1 MITGRWNVILT
12 TGGEMIQLDLNMLL
26 LRSKHILLHI
36 GNIVWLMYF
45 IITVDIYTQ
54 LVTLMVDPL
63 MVRERF
69 QVIQLQL
76 SKIYGRLWCVIS
88 L

>member
-1 MITGRWNVILT
+1 
-12 TGGEMIQLDLNMLL
+12 MIQLDLNMLL
-26 LRSKHILLHI
+26 LKSKHILLHI

-45 IITVDIYTQ
+45 ITIDIYTQ